1 MPFLLVSKLRLIE
14 VFNTP
19 NTKSISTIFWVNIL
33 VMDMLSVSLNP
44 SLPPIS
50 QNTFSDGIQ
59 IVVDMGQIKYII
71 VHGKWNYRNTL

>member
-19 NTKSISTIFWVNIL
+19 NTKSTSTIFWVNIL

-44 SLPPIS
+44 L
-50 QNTFSDGIQ
+50 FLLIQ
-59 IVVDMGQIKYII
+59 KIPSVMVYK
-71 VHGKWNYRNTL
+71 K

>member
-19 NTKSISTIFWVNIL
+19 NTKSISKNFRVNIL

-44 SLPPIS
+44 SFPRIS
-50 QNTFSDGIQ
+50 ENTFGDGIQ
-59 IVVDMGQIKYII
+59 KVVDMGQIKYII
-71 VHGKWNYRNTL
+71 VHGK